1 MSEIKQNEIS
11 DKKDL
16 KKIIED
22 RIKEYELAIKYFK
35 SNDLESQL
43 KKGEEDKQILIDSL
57 KKLIQEIHQR

>member
-1 MSEIKQNEIS
+1 MSSIKQNEIS

>member
-57 KKLIQEIHQR
+57 KKINSGN